1 MFPGAERMTE
11 LSKTYDP
18 SAVEGAIYE
27 RWLAAD
33 VFAPD
38 GRGSTADPALPT
50 FTIIQPP
57 PNVTGS
63 LHIGHAQRTTV
74 EDLMTRHARMRG
86 HPTLLLPGLDHASI
100 AAQFVMDGIL
110 AKEGEDRRSLGRERY
125 LERIRAFSDSTKPVM
140 LGQQRRVGGSFDWGR
155 LRYTMDEGSAKA
167 VRVAFERLYRDGL
180 AYRTEALVN
189 WCPGCLTS
197 VSDLEVVATPETG
210 TIWTIR
216 YHLIDEATG
225 SPDPGATISI
235 ATTRPE
241 TLLGDTAVAVRPDD
255 PRYAALVGR
264 RVRIPFVDRD
274 VPIIADEMVDAGF
287 GTGAVKI
294 TPAHDHDDHA
304 TGLRHGLPSI
314 TILADDASIAGTGT
328 AYDGLDRFEARRR
341 IVADLDAMGDLVGS
355 AAARDGRRPLPA
367 QLGHRRAAPQD
378 PVVHPDGPAGGPRPR
393 RHAVRPDAHPAG
405 PVREDLGA
413 LADHD
418 PRLEREPPAV
428 VGPPHPGLVLPGRAR
443 DRLVARGR
451 AGCLRGLRPAGGRA
465 HAGPGHLR
473 HLVQLRPVAVLDPR
487 LARRHARLPAVLPD
501 VGDGDRLRH
510 HLLLGRPDDDA
521 GPPPHRPRALPHRL
535 PLGPHPRPRGP
546 EDVEDE
552 GQRRRPARGHRFQRA
567 PTRSGSR
574 SSTAPRPGRTSG

>member
-1 MFPGAERMTE
+1 M
-11 LSKTYDP
+11 
-18 SAVEGAIYE
+18 
-27 RWLAAD
+27 
-33 VFAPD
+33 
-38 GRGSTADPALPT
+38 
-50 FTIIQPP
+50 
-57 PNVTGS
+57 
-63 LHIGHAQRTTV
+63 
-74 EDLMTRHARMRG
+74 
-86 HPTLLLPGLDHASI
+86 
-100 AAQFVMDGIL
+100 
-110 AKEGEDRRSLGRERY
+110 
-125 LERIRAFSDSTKPVM
+125 
-140 LGQQRRVGGSFDWGR
+140 
-155 LRYTMDEGSAKA
+155 
-167 VRVAFERLYRDGL
+167 
-180 AYRTEALVN
+180 
-189 WCPGCLTS
+189 
-197 VSDLEVVATPETG
+197 ATPETG
-210 TIWTIR
+210 TLWTIR

-225 SPDPGATISI
+225 VAGSGRDDLDRDDPPRDDPGRHRGRRPSRRPALRARSSGAGCASRSSSATCRSSPTRWSTRRSGR
-235 ATTRPE
+235 ARSRSRRPTTTTTTRPAC
-241 TLLGDTAVAVRPDD
+241 GTAC
-255 PRYAALVGR
+255 PRSRSSPTTR
-264 RVRIPFVDRD
+264 RSPG
-274 VPIIADEMVDAGF
+274 PGPPT
-287 GTGAVKI
+287 TG
-294 TPAHDHDDHA
+294 
-304 TGLRHGLPSI
+304 S
-314 TILADDASIAGTGT
+314 TGT
-328 AYDGLDRFEARRR
+328 RRGER

-393 RHAVRPDAHPAG
+393 RHAVRPDADPAG

-552 GQRRRPARGHRFQRA
+552 GQRRRPARGHRFQRRRRA
-567 PTRSGSR
+567 PVRA